1 MVSYPSAPENQ
12 WGTHILW
19 NNFSDKDWK
28 PNRSFK
34 RLILDCIAVP
44 SEMLPGTLKQPS
56 EEETGI
62 KSSSKLE
69 KEAFVFL
76 SFI

>member
-12 WGTHILW
+12 WGTHILR

-28 PNRSFK
+28 PNLSFK

-44 SEMLPGTLKQPS
+44 SETLPGTLKQPCWRK
-56 EEETGI
+56 TD
-62 KSSSKLE
+62 KTFFKTE
-69 KEAFVFL
+69 KNPLFFFL
-76 SFI
+76 SFL